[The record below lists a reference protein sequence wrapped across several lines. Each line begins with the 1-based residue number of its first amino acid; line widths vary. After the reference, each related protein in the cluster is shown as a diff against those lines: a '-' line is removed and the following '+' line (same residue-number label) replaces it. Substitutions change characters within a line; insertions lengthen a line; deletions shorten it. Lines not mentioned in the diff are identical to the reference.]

1 MSWESLNEVIDKTD
15 EYKRAGEIASLYFSC
30 FNTEVGQV
38 VLEDLV
44 NKFLTKPIVRSGEDA
59 YAQGIREGRA
69 DLIRQILIQIEYAKN
84 PQSTESGVF
93 TYLKQLLRKK

>member
-1 MSWESLNEVIDKTD
+1 MSWESLEAITDRDNEV
-15 EYKRAGEIASLYFSC
+15 RQASEIATMYFSC
-30 FNTEVGQV
+30 FGTDAGQR

-44 NKFLTKPIVRSGEDA
+44 NKFLTKPIVRPGEDNF
-59 YAQGIREGRA
+59 AQGVREGRA

-93 TYLKQLLRKK
+93 VYLKKLLRK

>member
-1 MSWESLNEVIDKTD
+1 MSWESLNEIIDRTD
-15 EYKRAGEIASLYFSC
+15 EQTRASEIATAYYTC
-30 FNTEVGQV
+30 FNTDAGQWV
-38 VLEDLV
+38 IEDLV
-44 NKFLTKPIVRSGEDA
+44 NKFLTKPIVRPGEDA

-93 TYLKQLLRKK
+93 AYLKKLLRK

>member
-1 MSWESLNEVIDKTD
+1 VSWESLEAITDHDNEV
-15 EYKRAGEIASLYFSC
+15 RQASEIATMYFSC
-30 FNTEVGQV
+30 FGTDAGQR

-44 NKFLTKPIVRSGEDA
+44 NKFLTKPVVRSGEDA
-59 YAQGIREGRA
+59 FAQGIREGRC

-93 TYLKQLLRKK
+93 VYLKKLLRK

>member
-1 MSWESLNEVIDKTD
+1 VSWESLEAITDRDNEV
-15 EYKRAGEIASLYFSC
+15 RQASEIATMYFSC
-30 FNTEVGQV
+30 FGTDAGQR

-44 NKFLTKPIVRSGEDA
+44 NKFLTKPIVRPGEDNF
-59 YAQGIREGRA
+59 AQGVREGRA

-93 TYLKQLLRKK
+93 AYLKKLLRK

>member
-1 MSWESLNEVIDKTD
+1 MSWESLEAITDRDNEVRQASD
-15 EYKRAGEIASLYFSC
+15 IATMYFSC
-30 FNTEVGQV
+30 FGTDAGQR

-44 NKFLTKPIVRSGEDA
+44 NKFLTKPIVRPGEDNF
-59 YAQGIREGRA
+59 AQGVREGRA

-93 TYLKQLLRKK
+93 VYLKKLLRK

>member
-1 MSWESLNEVIDKTD
+1 VSWESLEAITDRENEV
-15 EYKRAGEIASLYFSC
+15 RQASEIATMYFSC
-30 FNTEVGQV
+30 FGTDAGQR

-44 NKFLTKPIVRSGEDA
+44 NKFLTKPIVRPGEDNF
-59 YAQGIREGRA
+59 AQGVREGRA

-93 TYLKQLLRKK
+93 VYLKKLLRK

>member
-1 MSWESLNEVIDKTD
+1 VSWESLEAITDRDNEVRQASD
-15 EYKRAGEIASLYFSC
+15 IATMYFSC
-30 FNTEVGQV
+30 FGTDAGQR

-44 NKFLTKPIVRSGEDA
+44 NKFLTKPIVRPGEDNF
-59 YAQGIREGRA
+59 AQGVREGRA

-93 TYLKQLLRKK
+93 VYLKKLLRK

>member
-1 MSWESLNEVIDKTD
+1 MSWESLEAITDRDNEV
-15 EYKRAGEIASLYFSC
+15 RQASEIATMYFSC
-30 FNTEVGQV
+30 FGTDAGQR

-44 NKFLTKPIVRSGEDA
+44 NKFLTKPIVRPGEDA
-59 YAQGIREGRA
+59 FAQGIREGRS

-93 TYLKQLLRKK
+93 AYLKKLLRK